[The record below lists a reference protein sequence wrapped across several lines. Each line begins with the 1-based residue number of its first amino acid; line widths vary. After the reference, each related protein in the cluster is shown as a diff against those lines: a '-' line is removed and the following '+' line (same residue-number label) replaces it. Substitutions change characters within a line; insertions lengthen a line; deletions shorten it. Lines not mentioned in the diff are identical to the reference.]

1 MTQLVLYGLPDD
13 YFDTFT
19 SKVCEVTV
27 DHARQVATMHL
38 EPERLATAIVSDS
51 DVVSPQLSAAGFGD
65 ATPLL
70 PRL

>member
-1 MTQLVLYGLPDD
+1 MVQLVLYELPDD

-19 SKVCEVTV
+19 SKVCDVTV
-27 DHARQVATMHL
+27 DAARQAAAMHL
-38 EPERLATAIVSDS
+38 EPERLATAIVSES
-51 DVVSPQLSAAGFGD
+51 AVVTPQLVAAGLGD